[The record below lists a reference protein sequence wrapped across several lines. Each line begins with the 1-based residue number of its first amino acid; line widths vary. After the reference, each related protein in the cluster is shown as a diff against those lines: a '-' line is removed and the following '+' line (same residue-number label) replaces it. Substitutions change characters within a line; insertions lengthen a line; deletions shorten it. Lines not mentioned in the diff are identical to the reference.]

1 MGMKKVA
8 GQPAIRFFSKGHM
21 SEIFIDFF
29 SFYGDEK
36 KEQSL
41 LDTLL
46 QIASFSSFVVMSI
59 LVPSL
64 SCTFW
69 VKIRTS
75 A

>member
-1 MGMKKVA
+1 MC
-8 GQPAIRFFSKGHM
+8 
-21 SEIFIDFF
+21 EIFIEFFF